1 MENAEHQRRVF
12 WSVLSESGNVP
23 MTMAAVM
30 VLGTPLMM
38 GVVLEALDSPDSFDE
53 MEVHQTFSM
62 DSETVL
68 WL

>member
-1 MENAEHQRRVF
+1 MENAEHRRRVF

-53 MEVHQTFSM
+53 MEFHQTFSM
-62 DSETVL
+62 DSKTAL